1 MSLTTAVKVTSK
13 EFTIKNMSVIPKFME
28 FVRFKG
34 IKNSVRHNAIKNTE
48 NEYLDTSMDIR
59 SDNLSTSGYFN
70 INLGDEPRSVFIF
83 IPHQTDDVS
92 IKNETPVYSVNFSL
106 GVGTNDNAENFMRE
120 LADFLKNNLD
130 ESFTVYFKNEA
141 SSNQN
146 YQIIDN
152 K

>member
-13 EFTIKNMSVIPKFME
+13 EFTIKNMSVVPKFME

-34 IKNSVRHNAIKNTE
+34 IKNSVRHNAIKNTKK
-48 NEYLDTSMDIR
+48 EYLDTSMDMR

-70 INLGDEPRSVFIF
+70 INLGDEQRSVFIF
-83 IPHQTDDVS
+83 IPHQTDDFNE
-92 IKNETPVYSVNFSL
+92 NETPVYSVNFSL
-106 GVGTNDNAENFMRE
+106 GVGTNSNAENFMRE

-141 SSNQN
+141 SINQN